1 MKNFKLLPG
10 QIFPPTSVTG
20 IDGQE
25 LNLHQADKPGNW
37 RLIVV
42 YRGAHCPVCTRYL
55 GELNDVKASLE
66 ELGVDLV
73 AVSADAQDVAAPHI
87 ESIAPDF
94 PVGYGLSVEQMQQL
108 GLYISHPRSPQEA
121 AGPFSEPGLFV
132 INAEG
137 ALQVVDIAN
146 APFARPNLASL
157 VMGLGF
163 VKDPKNNYP
172 IRGTL
177 VTTA

>member
-10 QIFPPTSVTG
+10 NSFPSVSVTG
-20 IDGQE
+20 IDVQE
-25 LNLHQADKPGNW
+25 LNLHQPDKPGNW
-37 RLIVV
+37 KLVVV
-42 YRGAHCPVCTRYL
+42 YRGAHCPLCTRYL
-55 GELNDVKASLE
+55 GELNDIRQSLLD
-66 ELGVDLV
+66 LGVELV
-73 AVSADAQDVAAPHI
+73 AVSADAQSLATKHI
-87 ESIAPDF
+87 ADLNLGF

-108 GLYISHPRSPQEA
+108 GLFVSHPRSTQEA

-137 ALQVVDIAN
+137 ALQVVDISN
-146 APFARPNLASL
+146 APFTRPNLESL
-157 VMGLGF
+157 LAGIGF

-177 VTTA
+177 TATA